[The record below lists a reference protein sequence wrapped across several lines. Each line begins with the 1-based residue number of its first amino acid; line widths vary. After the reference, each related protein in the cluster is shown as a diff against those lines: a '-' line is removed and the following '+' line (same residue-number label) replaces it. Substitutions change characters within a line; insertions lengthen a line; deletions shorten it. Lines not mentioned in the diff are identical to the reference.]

1 MYVCMY
7 VYTYIQ
13 TRAHTH
19 TNVFMHRC
27 PFTSPLQR
35 ALERCRATLQQS
47 PRCSQSRLER
57 YRAPTKASTLV
68 KQRLGLADSSPRWGG
83 HSQTSGLPGRICR
96 VHRLCSTRLPGLLC
110 LRKAKPEPHQDCA
123 CFGAPPSRVA
133 AIAYSCC
140 CWSDIRSKP
149 MHGGRH
155 DGLGRL
161 GFGLKFVPAPQLR
174 FSEDVPTG
182 NRSCLLG

>member
-1 MYVCMY
+1 MYVCLHLCIYMYLSKYVCMY

-83 HSQTSGLPGRICR
+83 HSQTSGLPGRMSR
-96 VHRLCSTRLPGLLC
+96 SQTLLNKAAWAPLPTKSEAGTSSGLC
-110 LRKAKPEPHQDCA
+110 LLWCSAFA
-123 CFGAPPSRVA
+123 
-133 AIAYSCC
+133 CC
-140 CWSDIRSKP
+140 C
-149 MHGGRH
+149 H
-155 DGLGRL
+155 
-161 GFGLKFVPAPQLR
+161 
-174 FSEDVPTG
+174 
-182 NRSCLLG
+182 CLFLLLLV